1 MNTHEGITQSATAQ
15 DCRSHGWGDR
25 ALAILRQYCA
35 ARKRRKFPGEF
46 TIENFRDY
54 AEVRGLDV
62 PENASAYGSVM
73 RRASSA
79 GLIQFAGYR
88 PATTASAHGRPIRK
102 WVAA

>member
-46 TIENFRDY
+46 TIENFRDCRSTR
-54 AEVRGLDV
+54 AGCSREWECIRLRHAPGQSCGPDTVCGLSSCD
-62 PENASAYGSVM
+62 YGE
-73 RRASSA
+73 RTWPHIA
-79 GLIQFAGYR
+79 
-88 PATTASAHGRPIRK
+88 
-102 WVAA
+102 